1 MLVSTNNAHAIEN
14 QGIISSMIN
23 SSSREGVNTS
33 AKNTKFKIFEK
44 IDSKVVL
51 RNFLLF
57 ILGCIMLYVFIY
69 FNIKWGYIIS
79 TGLILFMVTKLFVFI
94 TSSLFLP
101 MLLYFNEIKF
111 YYYAHSLFCNLN
123 TTIWSS
129 GMIVISNIYF
139 QGVNI
144 PINMFDIESIYL
156 KEILICLIFIGIS
169 NTMRLVIVDLILET
183 PTYNKFKFE
192 LEYFLK
198 LYDGI
203 HTLFHTQVEGRNSIN
218 NINNSEDLYRLDLL
232 PLPKKLYLPLTTLK
246 IDGSNI
252 YFDKNQILESI
263 ITVNVKTKKE
273 AKLISIVLFNILD
286 NFDSNLGVNLNCF
299 LELVVDDTAD
309 KSGSVSNSIK
319 IKNAKNKL
327 KELFY
332 IINTSESGFISREEF
347 INVFEEMYS
356 HYSKLSHGLITK
368 KTINKALELVIGF
381 CYFIIVFFICLMIL
395 RINIVNLYSSTITF
409 LALSSFG
416 LSTSITRFVES
427 ILYITVYRE
436 FEIGDYVKIGGLLY
450 TVKKIKLFNTV
461 FIGESGEVVFISNN
475 ILITLVVQNLSKSNN
490 ALVSIF
496 LKINKGIDETSLKK
510 IRNEV
515 GLYLKKNKNEWS
527 LEYDV
532 FVSDLKADLSFI
544 LCINLKNNLSWKS
557 HVKVLRN
564 KSEFLL
570 FIKKYIEKEFYGSE
584 VTVVEES
591 KE

>member
-1 MLVSTNNAHAIEN
+1 
-14 QGIISSMIN
+14 
-23 SSSREGVNTS
+23 
-33 AKNTKFKIFEK
+33 
-44 IDSKVVL
+44 
-51 RNFLLF
+51 
-57 ILGCIMLYVFIY
+57 
-69 FNIKWGYIIS
+69 
-79 TGLILFMVTKLFVFI
+79 
-94 TSSLFLP
+94 
-101 MLLYFNEIKF
+101 
-111 YYYAHSLFCNLN
+111 
-123 TTIWSS
+123 
-129 GMIVISNIYF
+129 
-139 QGVNI
+139 
-144 PINMFDIESIYL
+144 
-156 KEILICLIFIGIS
+156 
-169 NTMRLVIVDLILET
+169 
-183 PTYNKFKFE
+183 
-192 LEYFLK
+192 
-198 LYDGI
+198 
-203 HTLFHTQVEGRNSIN
+203 
-218 NINNSEDLYRLDLL
+218 
-232 PLPKKLYLPLTTLK
+232 
-246 IDGSNI
+246 
-252 YFDKNQILESI
+252 
-263 ITVNVKTKKE
+263 
-273 AKLISIVLFNILD
+273 
-286 NFDSNLGVNLNCF
+286 
-299 LELVVDDTAD
+299 
-309 KSGSVSNSIK
+309 
-319 IKNAKNKL
+319 
-327 KELFY
+327 
-332 IINTSESGFISREEF
+332 
-347 INVFEEMYS
+347 
-356 HYSKLSHGLITK
+356 
-368 KTINKALELVIGF
+368 
-381 CYFIIVFFICLMIL
+381 MIL

-510 IRNEV
+510 IRNDV

>member
-1 MLVSTNNAHAIEN
+1 M
-14 QGIISSMIN
+14 
-23 SSSREGVNTS
+23 
-33 AKNTKFKIFEK
+33 
-44 IDSKVVL
+44 
-51 RNFLLF
+51 
-57 ILGCIMLYVFIY
+57 
-69 FNIKWGYIIS
+69 
-79 TGLILFMVTKLFVFI
+79 
-94 TSSLFLP
+94 
-101 MLLYFNEIKF
+101 
-111 YYYAHSLFCNLN
+111 
-123 TTIWSS
+123 
-129 GMIVISNIYF
+129 
-139 QGVNI
+139 
-144 PINMFDIESIYL
+144 
-156 KEILICLIFIGIS
+156 
-169 NTMRLVIVDLILET
+169 
-183 PTYNKFKFE
+183 
-192 LEYFLK
+192 
-198 LYDGI
+198 
-203 HTLFHTQVEGRNSIN
+203 
-218 NINNSEDLYRLDLL
+218 
-232 PLPKKLYLPLTTLK
+232 
-246 IDGSNI
+246 
-252 YFDKNQILESI
+252 
-263 ITVNVKTKKE
+263 
-273 AKLISIVLFNILD
+273 
-286 NFDSNLGVNLNCF
+286 
-299 LELVVDDTAD
+299 VVDDTAD